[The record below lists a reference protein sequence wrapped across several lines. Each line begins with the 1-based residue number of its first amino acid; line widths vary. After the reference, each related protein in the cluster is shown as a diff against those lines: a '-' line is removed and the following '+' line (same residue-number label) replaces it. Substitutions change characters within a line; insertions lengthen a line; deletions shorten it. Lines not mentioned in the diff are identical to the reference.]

1 MQQESSESIWKSI
14 LSIPVLVAALG
25 YLVDMYDLFLFSV
38 VRVPS
43 LKALG
48 VNQEDLLPVGVSIL
62 NWQLIGLLIGGIIW
76 GIMGDKKGR
85 LSVLFGSIIMY
96 SLSNFANGFVQTVP
110 QYAVLRFIAGIGLAG
125 ELGAGITLVAELLPQ
140 RIRSYGAVIVSTMGV
155 LGGILAFLVA
165 DIFEWRTSYFVGGA
179 MGLALLLLRI
189 RVFESGLFLNLK
201 EKKVTRGD
209 LMIILTNGKRLLKY
223 IMGILVGIPMW
234 FVVGVLMTFSPEF
247 GTAHGIEGI
256 NAGKG
261 VMLLFG
267 GQAFGNMVSGF
278 LSQYLKSRKA
288 GIGIFMSGSFLTML
302 AYMLLPL
309 HTAFQF
315 YLIIFIL
322 GFFNGYWTL
331 FIIQA
336 AELFGTNIR
345 ATVATTIPNFVR
357 GTAILFTTAFAALR
371 PSLGIINGGVL
382 LAAIAV
388 GIGLTALLLLQETYH
403 KDMNY
408 EEESG
413 NN

>member
-1 MQQESSESIWKSI
+1 MQDTSRDSMWKSI
-14 LSIPVLVAALG
+14 LSLPVLVAALG

-48 VNQEDLLPVGVSIL
+48 VSQEDLLPVGVSIL

-96 SLSNFANGFVQTVP
+96 SLANFANGFVQTVP

-140 RIRSYGAVIVSTMGV
+140 RFRSYGAVIVSTMGV
-155 LGGILAFLVA
+155 LGGILAFLIA
-165 DIFEWRTSYFVGGA
+165 DIFEWRTSYFAGGF
-179 MGLALLLLRI
+179 MGLALLLLRF
-189 RVFESGLFLNLK
+189 RVFESGLFINLK
-201 EKKVTRGD
+201 EKKINRGD
-209 LMIILTNGKRLLKY
+209 MMIILSNGKRLLKY
-223 IMGILVGIPMW
+223 VMGILVGIPMW

-247 GTAHGIEGI
+247 GIAHGIEGI

-288 GIGIFMSGSFLTML
+288 GIGIFMVGSFLTML

-309 HTAFQF
+309 STTFQF

-357 GTAILFTTAFAALR
+357 GTAILFTTAFAGLR
-371 PSLGIINGGVL
+371 PSLGVINGGVL
-382 LAAIAV
+382 LACIAV
-388 GIGLTALLLLQETYH
+388 FIGLGALFLLQETYH

-408 EEESG
+408 EE
-413 NN
+413 

>member
-1 MQQESSESIWKSI
+1 MQHNHSTWRN
-14 LSIPVLVAALG
+14 LLRMPVLVAALG

-43 LKALG
+43 LTDLG
-48 VNQEDLLPVGVSIL
+48 VPQDQLLPVGVSIL

-85 LSVLFGSIIMY
+85 LSVLFGSILMY
-96 SLSNFANGFVQTVP
+96 SLANLANGLVQTVP
-110 QYAVLRFIAGIGLAG
+110 QYQALRFIAGIGLAG

-140 RIRSYGAVIVSTMGV
+140 RLRSYGAVIVSTMGV

-165 DIFEWRTSYFVGGA
+165 DIFEWRSSYFVGGV
-179 MGLALLLLRI
+179 MGLVLLVLRI
-189 RVFESGLFLNLK
+189 RVFESGLFIKLK
-201 EKKVTRGD
+201 EKKVARGD
-209 LMIILTNGKRLLKY
+209 LMMILTNGKRLSKY

-247 GTAHGIEGI
+247 GSAHGLSGI
-256 NAGKG
+256 NAGKA

-267 GQAFGNMVSGF
+267 GQAFGNMASG
-278 LSQYLKSRKA
+278 LVSQYFQSRKI
-288 GIGIFMSGSFLTML
+288 GIGVFMIGSFLTML
-302 AYMLLPL
+302 AYMLLPVK
-309 HTAFQF
+309 TEFQF
-315 YLIIFIL
+315 YGLILVL

-357 GTAILFTTAFAALR
+357 GTAVILTTAFAALR
-371 PSLGIINGGVL
+371 PGMGIISGGVL
-382 LAAIAV
+382 LASVSVFIAL
-388 GIGLTALLLLQETYH
+388 IALYLLQETYH

-408 EEESG
+408 EE
-413 NN
+413 

>member
-1 MQQESSESIWKSI
+1 MQASTESNWKSI
-14 LSIPVLVAALG
+14 LSLPVLVAALG

-48 VNQEDLLPVGVSIL
+48 VSQEDLLPIGVSIL
-62 NWQLIGLLIGGIIW
+62 NWQLIGLLAGGIIW

-96 SLSNFANGFVQTVP
+96 SLANFANGFVQTVP
-110 QYAVLRFIAGIGLAG
+110 QYEIMRFIAGIGLAG

-140 RIRSYGAVIVSTMGV
+140 KLRSYGAVIVSTMGV

-179 MGLALLLLRI
+179 MGVALLFLRI
-189 RVFESGLFLNLK
+189 RVFESSLFLTLK
-201 EKKVTRGD
+201 AKKITRGD
-209 LMIILTNGKRLLKY
+209 LMIILTNSKRLLKY

-278 LSQYLKSRKA
+278 LSQYLQSRKA
-288 GIGIFMSGSFLTML
+288 GIGIFMVGSFLTML

-309 HTAFQF
+309 STAFQF
-315 YLIIFIL
+315 YAIIFIL

-371 PSLGIINGGVL
+371 PGLGVIKGGVL
-382 LAAIAV
+382 LATIAV
-388 GIGLTALLLLQETYH
+388 FIGLTALSLLQETYH

-408 EEESG
+408 EE
-413 NN
+413 

>member
-1 MQQESSESIWKSI
+1 MQHNHSTWRN
-14 LSIPVLVAALG
+14 LLRMPVLVAALG

-43 LKALG
+43 LTDLG
-48 VNQEDLLPVGVSIL
+48 VPQDQLLPVGVSIL

-85 LSVLFGSIIMY
+85 LSVLFGSILMY
-96 SLSNFANGFVQTVP
+96 SLANLANGLVQTVP
-110 QYAVLRFIAGIGLAG
+110 QYQALRFIAGIGLAG
-125 ELGAGITLVAELLPQ
+125 ELGAGITLVAEMLPQ
-140 RIRSYGAVIVSTMGV
+140 RLRSYGAVIVSTMGV

-165 DIFEWRTSYFVGGA
+165 DIFEWRSSYFVGGV
-179 MGLALLLLRI
+179 MGLVLLVLRI
-189 RVFESGLFLNLK
+189 RVFESGLFIKLK
-201 EKKVTRGD
+201 EKKVARGD
-209 LMIILTNGKRLLKY
+209 LMMILTNGKRLSKY

-247 GTAHGIEGI
+247 GSAHGLSGI
-256 NAGKG
+256 NAGKA

-267 GQAFGNMVSGF
+267 GQAFGNMASG
-278 LSQYLKSRKA
+278 LVSQYFQSRKI
-288 GIGIFMSGSFLTML
+288 GIGVFMIGSFLTML
-302 AYMLLPL
+302 AYMLLPVQ
-309 HTAFQF
+309 TEFQF
-315 YLIIFIL
+315 YGLILVL

-357 GTAILFTTAFAALR
+357 GTAVILTTAFAALR
-371 PSLGIINGGVL
+371 PGMGIISGGVL
-382 LAAIAV
+382 LASVSVFIAL
-388 GIGLTALLLLQETYH
+388 IALYLLQETYH

-408 EEESG
+408 EE
-413 NN
+413 

>member
-1 MQQESSESIWKSI
+1 MQHNHSTWRN
-14 LSIPVLVAALG
+14 LLRMPVLVAALG

-43 LKALG
+43 LTDLG
-48 VNQEDLLPVGVSIL
+48 VPQDQLLPVGVSIL

-85 LSVLFGSIIMY
+85 LSVLFGSILMY
-96 SLSNFANGFVQTVP
+96 SLANLANGLVQTVP
-110 QYAVLRFIAGIGLAG
+110 QYQALRFIAGIGLAG

-140 RIRSYGAVIVSTMGV
+140 RLRSYGAVIVSTMGV

-165 DIFEWRTSYFVGGA
+165 DIFEWRSSYFVGGV
-179 MGLALLLLRI
+179 MGLVLLVLRI
-189 RVFESGLFLNLK
+189 RVFESGLFIKLK
-201 EKKVTRGD
+201 EKKVARGD
-209 LMIILTNGKRLLKY
+209 LMMILTNGKRLSKY

-247 GTAHGIEGI
+247 GSAHGLSGI
-256 NAGKG
+256 NAGKA

-267 GQAFGNMVSGF
+267 GQAFGNMASG
-278 LSQYLKSRKA
+278 LVSQYFQSRKI
-288 GIGIFMSGSFLTML
+288 GIGVFMIGSFLTML
-302 AYMLLPL
+302 AYMLLPVQ
-309 HTAFQF
+309 TEFQF
-315 YLIIFIL
+315 YGLILVL

-357 GTAILFTTAFAALR
+357 GTAVILTTAFAALR
-371 PSLGIINGGVL
+371 PGMGIISGGVL
-382 LAAIAV
+382 LASVSVFIAL
-388 GIGLTALLLLQETYH
+388 IALYLLQETYH

-408 EEESG
+408 EE
-413 NN
+413 

>member
-1 MQQESSESIWKSI
+1 MQHNHSTWRN
-14 LSIPVLVAALG
+14 LLRMPVLVAALG

-43 LKALG
+43 LTDLG
-48 VNQEDLLPVGVSIL
+48 VPQDQLLPVGVSIL

-85 LSVLFGSIIMY
+85 LSVLFGSILMY
-96 SLSNFANGFVQTVP
+96 SLANLANGLVQTVP
-110 QYAVLRFIAGIGLAG
+110 QYQALRFIAGIGLAG

-140 RIRSYGAVIVSTMGV
+140 RLRSYGAVIVSTMGV

-165 DIFEWRTSYFVGGA
+165 DIFEWRSSYFVGGV
-179 MGLALLLLRI
+179 MGLVLLVLRI
-189 RVFESGLFLNLK
+189 RVFESGLFIKLK
-201 EKKVTRGD
+201 EKKVARGD
-209 LMIILTNGKRLLKY
+209 LMMILTNGKRLSKY

-247 GTAHGIEGI
+247 GSAHGLSGI
-256 NAGKG
+256 NAGKA

-267 GQAFGNMVSGF
+267 GQAFGNMASG
-278 LSQYLKSRKA
+278 LVSQYFQSRKI
-288 GIGIFMSGSFLTML
+288 GIGVFMIGSFLTML
-302 AYMLLPL
+302 AYMLLPVK
-309 HTAFQF
+309 TEFQF
-315 YLIIFIL
+315 YGLILVL

-357 GTAILFTTAFAALR
+357 GTAVILTTAFAALR
-371 PSLGIINGGVL
+371 PGMGIISGGVL
-382 LAAIAV
+382 LASVSVFIALV
-388 GIGLTALLLLQETYH
+388 ALYLLQETYH

-408 EEESG
+408 EE
-413 NN
+413 

>member
-1 MQQESSESIWKSI
+1 MQHNHSTWRN
-14 LSIPVLVAALG
+14 LLRMPVLVAALG

-43 LKALG
+43 LTDLG
-48 VNQEDLLPVGVSIL
+48 VPQDQLLPVGVSIL

-85 LSVLFGSIIMY
+85 LSVLFGSILMY
-96 SLSNFANGFVQTVP
+96 SLANLANGLVRTVP
-110 QYAVLRFIAGIGLAG
+110 QYQALRFIAGIGLAG

-140 RIRSYGAVIVSTMGV
+140 RLRSYGAVIVSTMGV

-165 DIFEWRTSYFVGGA
+165 DIFEWRSSYFVGGV
-179 MGLALLLLRI
+179 MGLVLLVLRI
-189 RVFESGLFLNLK
+189 RVFESGLFIKLK
-201 EKKVTRGD
+201 EKKVARGD
-209 LMIILTNGKRLLKY
+209 LMMILTNGKRLSKY

-247 GTAHGIEGI
+247 GSAHGLSGI
-256 NAGKG
+256 NAGKA

-267 GQAFGNMVSGF
+267 GQAFGNMASG
-278 LSQYLKSRKA
+278 LVSQYFQSRKI
-288 GIGIFMSGSFLTML
+288 GIGVFMIGSFLTML
-302 AYMLLPL
+302 AYMLLPVQ
-309 HTAFQF
+309 TEFQF
-315 YLIIFIL
+315 YGLILVL

-357 GTAILFTTAFAALR
+357 GTAVILTTAFAALR
-371 PSLGIINGGVL
+371 PGMGIISGGVL
-382 LAAIAV
+382 LASVSVFIAL
-388 GIGLTALLLLQETYH
+388 IALYLLQETYH

-408 EEESG
+408 EE
-413 NN
+413 

>member
-1 MQQESSESIWKSI
+1 MQEVSRDSVWKNI

-48 VNQEDLLPVGVSIL
+48 VSQEDLLPVGVSIL

-96 SLSNFANGFVQTVP
+96 SLANFANGFVQTVP

-140 RIRSYGAVIVSTMGV
+140 RMRSYGAVIVSTMGV

-165 DIFEWRTSYFVGGA
+165 DIFDWRTSYFAGGF
-179 MGLALLLLRI
+179 MGLALLFLRI
-189 RVFESGLFLNLK
+189 RVFESGLFLKLK
-201 EKKVTRGD
+201 EKKIKRGD
-209 LMIILTNGKRLLKY
+209 MMIILTNGKRLLKY
-223 IMGILVGIPMW
+223 VMGILVGIPMW

-288 GIGIFMSGSFLTML
+288 AIAIFMIGSFITML
-302 AYMLLPL
+302 GYMLLPMD
-309 HTAFQF
+309 TAFQF

-357 GTAILFTTAFAALR
+357 GAAILFTTAFAALR

-382 LAAIAV
+382 LASIAV
-388 GIGLTALLLLQETYH
+388 IVALGALFLLQETYH

-408 EEESG
+408 EE
-413 NN
+413 